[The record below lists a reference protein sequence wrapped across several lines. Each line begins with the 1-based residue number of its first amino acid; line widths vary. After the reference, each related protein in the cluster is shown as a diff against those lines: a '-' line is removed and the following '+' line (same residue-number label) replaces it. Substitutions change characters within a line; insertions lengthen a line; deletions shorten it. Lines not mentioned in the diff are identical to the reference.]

1 MPKFG
6 VGQAVARTEDPR
18 LLRGQGRYTVD
29 VTLPNQAHA
38 IVVRSPHANA
48 RITAIDVAD
57 AAAAPGV
64 LAVMTGADAV
74 AAGIKPIPCKAPIT
88 NRDGTSRKDFLR
100 PVLAV
105 DQVRHVGDT
114 VALVVAETVAQAR
127 DAAELVT
134 VDYETLPSVS
144 DVVAATA
151 PGAPAVWSDAPD
163 NIGFDWERGDAAA
176 VDAAFARATR
186 TTAIE
191 LINNRIIVNPMEPRA
206 AIADF
211 NAETGRTT
219 IYTSSQGTYMQ
230 REVLAKIFD
239 VDEST
244 IQVITGDVGGG
255 FGMKIFIHP
264 EYPLVMWASQK
275 LQRPVKWVAD
285 RSEGFMSDMQ
295 GRDNVTHAEMAMDD
309 DGKFLGMRVTTRADM
324 GSHMSMFGPFIPT
337 AAGTSMLAG
346 LYQTPA
352 IYVNVLG
359 VMTNTVPTDAY
370 RGAGRPEAIYV
381 IERLV
386 DKAARELGLSPDE
399 IRRRNFIT
407 PEQLPYTTPLDE
419 TYDSGEFVPL
429 METAM
434 QRADWDGFEARRQA
448 AASRG
453 NLYGRG
459 MATYV
464 ETCGGG
470 GDEPAVVRFAADKD
484 ELTVYIGTVTNGQ
497 GHETAYKQIL
507 SQRLGIDADA
517 INIFQGDSDLVPDG
531 MTGGSRSVT
540 NGGVAVDGVGKAI
553 IAKGREIAAHMFEA
567 AAGDVEYDDG
577 TFAVAGTDRRLSLF
591 EVARAARDQANLPDG
606 MAPGLDEQ
614 HANDHKGS
622 TYPNGCHI
630 VEVEVDP
637 ETGVTT
643 IGRYTVVDDFGD
655 VVNPNLLA
663 GQVHGGI
670 VQGIGQALHEHTVYD
685 SEDGQL
691 LSGSLMDY
699 TLPRAD
705 DIPNFDFSTRNV
717 PCVTNPMGLKGS
729 GEAGAIG
736 APPAVINAVVDALA
750 PRIPLADVQMPA
762 TPLAIWQLLGS
773 ARAAA

>member
-18 LLRGQGRYTVD
+18 LLLGQGRYTVD
-29 VTLPNQAHA
+29 VSLPNQAHA

-48 RITAIDVAD
+48 RITGIDVTEAK
-57 AAAAPGV
+57 AAPGV
-64 LAVMTGADAV
+64 LTVLTGADV
-74 AAGIKPIPCKAPIT
+74 AADGINPIPCKAKVT
-88 NRDGTSRKDFLR
+88 NRDGSSRKSFER
-100 PVLAV
+100 PILAT
-105 DQVRHVGDT
+105 DQVHHVGDT
-114 VALVVAETVAQAR
+114 VALVVAETAAQAR
-127 DAAELVT
+127 DAAELVE
-134 VDYETLPSVS
+134 VDYETLPSVV
-144 DVVAATA
+144 DVVSATA
-151 PGAPAVWSDAPD
+151 DGAPAVWAEAPD

-176 VDAAFARATR
+176 VNAAFARATR

-191 LINNRIIVNPMEPRA
+191 LVNNRIIVNSMEPRSA
-206 AIADF
+206 VAEFD
-211 NAETGRTT
+211 AETDRTT
-219 IYTSSQGTYMQ
+219 IYTSSQGTHMQ
-230 REVLAKIFD
+230 REELSIIFGVDQSKIR
-239 VDEST
+239 
-244 IQVITGDVGGG
+244 VITGDVGGG

-264 EYPLVMWASQK
+264 EYPLVMWASK
-275 LQRPVKWVAD
+275 RLNRPVKWVAD
-285 RSEGFMSDMQ
+285 RTEAFMSDFQ

-309 DGKFLGMRVTTRADM
+309 DGKFLGLRVTTRASL
-324 GSHMSMFGPFIPT
+324 GSHMSMFGPAIPT
-337 AAGTSMLAG
+337 EAGTSMLAG

-386 DKAARELGLSPDE
+386 DKAARELGIGPDE

-407 PEQLPYTTPLDE
+407 PEQLPYKTPLDE

-434 QRADWDGFEARRQA
+434 QRADWNGFEARRQA
-448 AASRG
+448 AASKG
-453 NLYGRG
+453 KLLGRG

-470 GDEPAVVRFAADKD
+470 GAEPAVVRFAADKD

-517 INIFQGDSDLVPDG
+517 INVVQGDSDVVPDG

-540 NGGVAVDGVGKAI
+540 NGGVAVDGAGKAI
-553 IAKGREIAAHMFEA
+553 ISKGREIAAHMFEA
-567 AAGDVEYDDG
+567 ASADIEYDDG
-577 TFAVAGTDRRLSLF
+577 TFAVAGTDRKLSLF
-591 EVARAARDQANLPDG
+591 DVARAARDQANLPAG
-606 MAPGLDEQ
+606 TEPGLDEEY
-614 HANDHKGS
+614 ANTHKES

-637 ETGVTT
+637 DTGVTEVT
-643 IGRYTVVDDFGD
+643 RYTVVDDFGD

-685 SEDGQL
+685 ADDGQL

-705 DIPNFDFSTRNV
+705 DVPNFDFTTRNV
-717 PCVTNPMGLKGS
+717 RCVTNPMGIKGS

-736 APPAVINAVVDALA
+736 APPAVVNAVVDALA

-762 TPLAIWQLLGS
+762 TPLAVWQLLNS